1 VRRTRK
7 GDVYAAAISGG
18 RLDGGDVVAV
28 ARDKSYVT
36 YRHTWPPLIDGRAW
50 DALSR
55 AAMRVAES
63 VADETGRSVTIY
75 AREGFVVDVVSPL
88 SES

>member
-36 YRHTWPPLIDGRAW
+36 YRHTWAESIDGRAW

-55 AAMRVAES
+55 AAMRVAGE
-63 VADETGRSVTIY
+63 VADATGKPVAIY
-75 AREGFVVDVVSPL
+75 AREGYVVDQIHPR